1 MIYNLIHFSLKLT
14 YNWLKCNVDGA
25 AKRNPGI
32 AGCGGVFRNHRAEFV
47 YGFAEPLGFTSSTQ
61 AELFAVVIAIEVAFI
76 MHWNNLWIETD
87 SSFVVRAFQN
97 YSNAVTWNL
106 RNKWR
111 NALVKF
117 KQLNGIVSHILR
129 EGNQVADSLAN
140 FGCTLSSPVSWFH
153 APDFLSESLE
163 KNKLGFPSFR
173 VG

>member
-1 MIYNLIHFSLKLT
+1 M
-14 YNWLKCNVDGA
+14 
-25 AKRNPGI
+25 
-32 AGCGGVFRNHRAEFV
+32 NHRAEFV
-47 YGFAEPLGFTSSTQ
+47 YGFAEPLGFNSSTQ
-61 AELFAVVIAIEVAFI
+61 AELLAVIIEIEVASR

-97 YSNAVTWNL
+97 SSNAVTWNL
-106 RNKWR
+106 RNRWS

-117 KQLNGIVSHILR
+117 KQLNGMVSHIFR

-140 FGCTLSSPVSWFH
+140 FGCTLPSSVCWFH
-153 APDFLSESLE
+153 APDFLNVSLE

>member
-1 MIYNLIHFSLKLT
+1 
-14 YNWLKCNVDGA
+14 
-25 AKRNPGI
+25 
-32 AGCGGVFRNHRAEFV
+32 
-47 YGFAEPLGFTSSTQ
+47 
-61 AELFAVVIAIEVAFI
+61 LFAVVIAIEVAFI

-163 KNKLGFPSFR
+163 KNKLGFPSFT